1 MAYVAPAATFTIW
14 VRTTDGVE
22 FEAFTWTRSA
32 QTGIDRATT
41 EAARFGHDVAAV
53 WAVAI

>member
-22 FEAFTWTRSA
+22 FAAFTWTRSA
-32 QTGIDRATT
+32 QTGIDRAKA
-41 EAARFGHDVAAV
+41 EAGRFGHDVADV
-53 WAVAI
+53 WAVAV